1 MKEWVFN
8 IFLMIAILSF
18 VELALPDGAMQ
29 KYLKFIFSLVILGV
43 IISPF
48 GKIDFNEVSAFTSY
62 YDGLGQTTSFP
73 DSGLLERITTI
84 QTKQLQQVYQEKLD
98 AEKQDENYLQNDGI
112 SIPWTDIYSIDG
124 EDEK

>member
-29 KYLKFIFSLVILGV
+29 KYIKFIFSLVILGV

-48 GKIDFNEVSAFTSY
+48 GKIDFNEISAFTNY
-62 YDGLGQTTSFP
+62 YEDLDQDTVFS
-73 DSGLLERITTI
+73 DSGLLDRITTV
-84 QTKQLQQVYQEKLD
+84 QTKQLQQVYQERLD
-98 AEKQDENYLQNDGI
+98 AEKQDRNNLQNDGI